1 MVITSL
7 YGMEFKPDVKTQRN
21 YERKRQAAIE
31 LLGKKYLL
39 AEPLTK
45 KEQINEKAIAGNSK
59 FDVMHYVRS

>member
-1 MVITSL
+1 MLITSL

-21 YERKRQAAIE
+21 YEKKRAAALE

-45 KEQINEKAIAGNSK
+45 QEKTNET
-59 FDVMHYVRS
+59 YRSGDGLPFAFFGRS

>member
-21 YERKRQAAIE
+21 YEKKRQAAIE

-39 AEPLTK
+39 AEALTK
-45 KEQINEKAIAGNSK
+45 KEKKNEIRTVAGVPIVEYTS
-59 FDVMHYVRS
+59 RS